1 MLSALTL
8 YVVNASKK
16 ILLELEIEALSTQ
29 TKLVSDLINVHG
41 QGLRRP
47 TSNLLSVF
55 HALLPAGY
63 VTGTKMIRTGEV
75 DLPILIA
82 ADETLNND
90 TYNVDRFKAIAAA
103 VSTIFV
109 KSGDDFFRISTSL
122 TGDKNQRAVSTT
134 ARENAKT
141 AEQVSKLANQAV
153 AAATENAG
161 AMARLDE
168 VMSAIAAW
176 ILGHS
181 NASFESRADVFS
193 QANA

>member
-1 MLSALTL
+1 
-8 YVVNASKK
+8 
-16 ILLELEIEALSTQ
+16 
-29 TKLVSDLINVHG
+29 
-41 QGLRRP
+41 
-47 TSNLLSVF
+47 
-55 HALLPAGY
+55 
-63 VTGTKMIRTGEV
+63 MIRTGEV

-90 TYNVDRFKAIAAA
+90 TYNVDRFKALAAA

-122 TGDKNQRAVSTT
+122 TDDKNQRAVSTT

-176 ILGHS
+176 ILGCS
-181 NASFESRADVFS
+181 DESFESRADAFS